1 MRLGKVFYD
10 IQLKILLQTLIKN
23 AFFRFSNLNG
33 KYFTTAVVNPK
44 SVYWDNLES
53 LKQVRMLIR
62 PKVIES
68 N

>member
-1 MRLGKVFYD
+1 MRMGKVIYD

-33 KYFTTAVVNPK
+33 KYFKTAVVNPK
-44 SVYWDNLES
+44 SVYWDKLES
-53 LKQVRMLIR
+53 LRQVRMLIR